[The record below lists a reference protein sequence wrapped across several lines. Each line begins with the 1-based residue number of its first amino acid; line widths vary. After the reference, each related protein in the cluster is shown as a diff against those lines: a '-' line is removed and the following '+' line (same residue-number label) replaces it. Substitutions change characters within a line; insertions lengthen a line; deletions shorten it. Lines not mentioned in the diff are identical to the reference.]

1 MTPKSDPKTA
11 KPKPVQEKA
20 KEIAPIKS
28 PMKTR
33 SLRQKSQVIE
43 KVTPKKTRAKVN
55 SKNVAISKLSPKPK
69 PRSTRQAKNISEPAV
84 TSNVV
89 KQTRRGNKTINNKTV
104 ENESEESK
112 PEKAKRARKTTN
124 VSESKPEVRRAEVE
138 AEAPVRRTRKTVQVI
153 NEGDKSQNKRSKG
166 AKDKVVEQVNVEPEP
181 VRPTRARKIKEN
193 TVIPE
198 TNKRR
203 KATVVDDPKPAV
215 DNIEVAPRTSRRG
228 RVKENVETA
237 VTSNKGNASEVK
249 ESVKDKAVPKRSA
262 RAKENMEVET
272 VNKIGES
279 NESDNKRRRGRNVSN
294 KEVETVQ
301 EVGRRNTRTTLK
313 QNPEAKPVR
322 GKKVCFY
329 FDFKSLKFNSE
340 FLEFVH

>member
-1 MTPKSDPKTA
+1 MTPKSDAKTA
-11 KPKPVQEKA
+11 KPKHVQEKA
-20 KEIAPIKS
+20 KEIAPDKS
-28 PMKTR
+28 PMKPR
-33 SLRQKSQVIE
+33 SLRQKSQVE
-43 KVTPKKTRAKVN
+43 KVDTPKKTRAKVN
-55 SKNVAISKLSPKPK
+55 SKNVAISQSPKRK

-89 KQTRRGNKTINNKTV
+89 KQTRRGNKTVNNKTV
-104 ENESEESK
+104 ENETEESK

-181 VRPTRARKIKEN
+181 ARPTRARKTKEN

-198 TNKRR
+198 TNKRQ
-203 KATVVDDPKPAV
+203 KKTTVVDDPKPAV

-228 RVKENVETA
+228 RVKENVETV
-237 VTSNKGNASEVK
+237 VTSNKRNASEVK
-249 ESVKDKAVPKRSA
+249 EIVKDKAVPKRSA
-262 RAKENMEVET
+262 RAKENMEVQT
-272 VNKIGES
+272 VDKKGES
-279 NESDNKRRRGRNVSN
+279 NESDNKRGRRGRNASN

-313 QNPEAKPVR
+313 QNTEAKPVR
-322 GKKVCFY
+322 GKKVCIFILIS
-329 FDFKSLKFNSE
+329 SL
-340 FLEFVH
+340 